1 MRVFKDVSLCTLNI
15 LKVMYADF
23 RYAWGDKQTR
33 FCKCLQAIEIMIHN
47 VDMPL
52 LFWWGGKEHGLL
64 QMA

>member
-1 MRVFKDVSLCTLNI
+1 
-15 LKVMYADF
+15 MYADF

>member
-1 MRVFKDVSLCTLNI
+1 
-15 LKVMYADF
+15 MYADF

-52 LFWWGGKEHGLL
+52 LFWWGGKETWTPSNGLTHERT
-64 QMA
+64 